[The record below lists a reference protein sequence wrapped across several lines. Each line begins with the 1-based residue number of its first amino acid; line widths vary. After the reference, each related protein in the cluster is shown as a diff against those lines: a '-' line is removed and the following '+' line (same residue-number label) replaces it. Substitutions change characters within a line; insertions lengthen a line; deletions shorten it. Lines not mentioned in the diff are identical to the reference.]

1 MHRTVHMLLS
11 ASVIA
16 LGSTT
21 AYAQD
26 TAAPAEEQQAAAA
39 EAAAAQ
45 PAAEQQTEGDQT
57 IVVTARK
64 REETLKD
71 VPVAATAITG
81 DLIEKRGF
89 TSVKDVAALTPS
101 LNINSDGAGRAFVS
115 IRGVGTTLID
125 TIQPGVGIFVDGI
138 YQPNTSYLNNPMTDV
153 ERVEVLRG
161 PQGTLYGK
169 NTLGG
174 AISVIT
180 RQPTNEF
187 EGKVIGSYAGPDN
200 AWTAGV
206 SVSGPIIQ
214 DRLQARLAFTHQQQD
229 GFIRNKLIGADQ
241 NPLNTDALSG
251 TIKAEPIDDVKLTV
265 NGYYTWLK
273 GGAVPYVF
281 VTGPTDYK
289 DDIFVNSNNYQF
301 FKYRGVNAKL
311 EFPIAESTDVT
322 LIGSYDRRGVTTENA
337 DPDFTPV
344 DFLRQ
349 NATDDLKTSAAELR
363 FDSKWSDKISTLV
376 GLYYSHEARD
386 KDSLTV
392 ARVTDPIFG
401 PLTQVIGAEDN
412 RKGDSYA
419 VFANIFWK
427 PMDDLEVAL
436 GLRWDHEKRTAG
448 GGTGST
454 LLFGTFEVDEVD
466 PVPLTPKAELTIKS
480 TKWLPKLTVTKFWND
495 DLMTYASV
503 AKGFRGGGFN
513 PPQVPDNI
521 RTFKGDSAW
530 AYELGTKYSSPDR
543 RLSLAAAVFYNDYKD
558 FIGLNT
564 ILATPPTFT
573 TIDLNTGDV
582 KSYGI
587 ELEGAFKVTPQW
599 TLSGGGS
606 LMHARL
612 TDTDIYT
619 ESTVSVLD
627 PDGRTL
633 ASDRL
638 SFQPDWNF
646 SLNSDYVVPA
656 GNGDITFNTN
666 LVGKGSRIPAS
677 IRQETDEPPI
687 AGNHPPLRELKAYVL
702 VNGSV
707 TYRIGNV
714 EVAAF
719 VNNAFNKK
727 YFESYIERTT
737 LILAGLPNSD
747 VGIIGDK
754 RRFGVRTRVR
764 F

>member
-1 MHRTVHMLLS
+1 MRLS
-11 ASVIA
+11 AILLAGSVLS
-16 LGSTT
+16 LGSPAFAANT
-21 AYAQD
+21 ATATQD
-26 TAAPAEEQQAAAA
+26 TAPPAADEPQESQTDQTSAPQDTSP
-39 EAAAAQ
+39 AAAQ
-45 PAAEQQTEGDQT
+45 DQD

-64 REETLKD
+64 RQETLKN
-71 VPVAATAITG
+71 VPVAATAVTG
-81 DLIEKRGF
+81 DLIERRGF
-89 TSVKDVAALTPS
+89 TSVKEVATLTPS

-138 YQPNTSYLNNPMTDV
+138 YQPNTSYLNNPLTDV

-174 AISVIT
+174 AINVIT
-180 RQPTNEF
+180 RQPSNQF
-187 EGKVIGSYAGPDN
+187 EGRFIGSYAGPDD
-200 AWTAGV
+200 AWTTGV
-206 SVSGPIIQ
+206 SISGPIIK

-229 GFIRNKLIGADQ
+229 GFIRNQVLDKDQ
-241 NPLNTDALSG
+241 NPLNTDALNG

-281 VTGPTDYK
+281 VSGPTDYD
-289 DDIFVNSNNYQF
+289 DDILVNSTNYQF
-301 FKYRGVNAKL
+301 FKYRGINAKL
-311 EFPIAESTDVT
+311 EFPVAESTDVT
-322 LIGSYDRRGVTTENA
+322 LIGSYDRRGVTTDNA
-337 DPDFTPV
+337 DPDFTAA

-349 NATDDLKTSAAELR
+349 NGIDDLKTSAAELR
-363 FDSKWSDKISTLV
+363 FDSKWSNKISTLF
-376 GLYYSHEARD
+376 GLYYSRETRD

-392 ARVTDPIFG
+392 ARLAAVGGP
-401 PLTQVIGAEDN
+401 PLTQVIGAEDI
-412 RKGDSYA
+412 RKGDAYA
-419 VFANIFWK
+419 IFGNVFWK
-427 PMDDLEVAL
+427 PMEDLEVAV
-436 GLRWDHEKRTAG
+436 GLRWDHEKRTANG
-448 GGTGST
+448 GNGST
-454 LLFGTFEVDEVD
+454 VLLGTLEVDDVD
-466 PVPLTPKAELTIKS
+466 PVALTPKPELTIKS
-480 TKWLPKLTVTKFWND
+480 TKWLPKLTVTKFWNT

-513 PPQVPDNI
+513 PPSVPDNI

-530 AYELGTKYSSPDR
+530 TYELGTKYSSPDR
-543 RLSLAAAVFYNDYKD
+543 RVSLAAALFYSDYKD
-558 FIGLNT
+558 YIGLNT

-573 TIDLNTGDV
+573 TIDLNSGDV

-587 ELEGAFKVTPQW
+587 EVEGVFKVTPQW

-606 LMHARL
+606 LMHARF
-612 TDTDIYT
+612 TNNDIYT
-619 ESTVSVLD
+619 EIT
-627 PDGRTL
+627 GRTL

-646 SLNSDYVVPA
+646 SLNNDYVVPI
-656 GNGDITFNTN
+656 GSGDLTFNAN

-677 IRQETDEPPI
+677 IRQETPEVPGQPE
-687 AGNHPPLRELKAYVL
+687 LRALKAYVL
-702 VNGSV
+702 TNGSI
-707 TYRIGNV
+707 TFRIGNI
-714 EVAAF
+714 EVGAF
-719 VNNAFNKK
+719 VNNLFNQK

-754 RRFGVRTRVR
+754 RRYGVRTRIR

>member
-1 MHRTVHMLLS
+1 MTMHRTVHMLLS

-21 AYAQD
+21 AFAQE
-26 TAAPAEEQQAAAA
+26 TPAPAAEQAAAPAAAPAEENTTG
-39 EAAAAQ
+39 
-45 PAAEQQTEGDQT
+45 TEGDQT

-64 REETLKD
+64 RLETLKD
-71 VPVAATAITG
+71 VPVAATAVSG
-81 DLIEKRGF
+81 DLVEKRGY
-89 TSVKDVAALTPS
+89 TSVKEVAQLTPS

-138 YQPNTSYLNNPMTDV
+138 YQPNTSYLNNPLTDV

-180 RQPTNEF
+180 RQPTNRF

-200 AWTAGV
+200 AWTAGA
-206 SVSGPIIQ
+206 SVSGPIIE
-214 DRLQARLAFTHQQQD
+214 DKLQARIAFTHQQQD
-229 GFIRNKLIGADQ
+229 GFIRNKLIHADQ

-251 TIKAEPIDDVKLTV
+251 TIKAMPADGIKLTV

-281 VTGPTDYK
+281 VDDPTDYD
-289 DDIFVNSNNYQF
+289 DDIFVNSNNYQY
-301 FKYRGVNAKL
+301 FKYRGINAKL
-311 EFPIAESTDVT
+311 EVEAGTDTNIT
-322 LIGSYDRRGVTTENA
+322 LIGSYDRRGVSTDNA
-337 DPDFTPV
+337 DPDFTAA

-349 NATDDLKTSAAELR
+349 NAFDDLKTSAAELR
-363 FDSKWSDKISTLV
+363 FDSNWSDKISTLV
-376 GLYYSHEARD
+376 GLYYSHETRD

-392 ARVTDPIFG
+392 ARLAALGG
-401 PLTQVIGAEDN
+401 PALTQVIGAEDN
-412 RKGDSYA
+412 RKGDAYA
-419 VFANIFWK
+419 AFANVFWK
-427 PMDDLEVAL
+427 PMEDLEIAL

-454 LLFGTFEVDEVD
+454 ILLGTLGVDDVD
-466 PVPLTPKAELTIKS
+466 PVPLVPKEELTIKS
-480 TKWLPKLTVTKFWND
+480 TKWLPKATVTKFWND
-495 DLMTYASV
+495 NLMTYVSV

-530 AYELGTKYSSPDR
+530 TYELGTKYSSPDR
-543 RLSLAAAVFYNDYKD
+543 RVSLAAALFYNDYKD
-558 FIGLNT
+558 YIGLNT

-573 TIDLNTGDV
+573 TIDLNSGDV

-587 ELEGAFKVTPQW
+587 ELEGVFRATPQW

-612 TDTDIYT
+612 SNTDIYT
-619 ESTVSVLD
+619 EVT
-627 PDGRTL
+627 GRTL

-646 SLNSDYVVPA
+646 SLNSDYVVPV
-656 GNGDITFNTN
+656 GKGDITFNTN
-666 LVGKGSRIPAS
+666 LIGKGSRIPAS
-677 IRQETDEPPI
+677 IRQETPEFP
-687 AGNHPPLRELKAYVL
+687 GHPPLRELKAYVL
-702 VNGSV
+702 VNGSI
-707 TYRIGNV
+707 TYEIGGL
-714 EVAAF
+714 EVSAF
-719 VNNAFNKK
+719 VNNLFNKR

-737 LILAGLPNSD
+737 LVLAGLPNSD

-754 RRFGVRTRVR
+754 RRVGVRTR
-764 F
+764 FKF